1 MRLPAGIVEE
11 SVTNP
16 QKDGLFQYLTTF
28 RGLLEILT
36 GSGHGFI
43 LNDHGKLYGAYLKK
57 NDAIF
62 RGKSAL
68 YHLTMESPESP
79 DTPET
84 FNLRKYSETE
94 FSRAVQIS
102 REQGLSISDQQTVP
116 DASGSGK
123 ETCGIPELP
132 HRLDRKMLKKIKN
145 LAGVIAVS
153 AFFEGFPIN
162 CIGDADFE
170 HVAASAEDLM
180 RAGAKIAQDMKIG
193 SLDQLILE
201 TDENKFII
209 APVGDLF
216 VCIFTTADA
225 HLGLIRVVL
234 KSIQSDLSGN

>member
-16 QKDGLFQYLTTF
+16 QKDGLFQYLMTF
-28 RGLLEILT
+28 RGLLEIIT
-36 GSGHGFI
+36 RSGHGFI
-43 LNDHGKLYGAYLKK
+43 LNDHGKLVGAYLKQ

-62 RGKSAL
+62 RGKAAL
-68 YHLTMESPESP
+68 HHLTMESTDNP
-79 DTPET
+79 DAPET

-102 REQGLSISDQQTVP
+102 KDEGLSITDSP
-116 DASGSGK
+116 ILPEASESRT
-123 ETCGIPELP
+123 ETCGIPDLP
-132 HRLDRKMLKKIKN
+132 HHLDRKTLKKVKN
-145 LAGVIAVS
+145 LNGVIAVS
-153 AFFEGFPIN
+153 AFFEGFPIQ

-180 RAGAKIAQDMKIG
+180 RAGTKIAQDMKIG

-209 APVGDLF
+209 APCGDLF

-234 KSIQSDLSGN
+234 KSIQSDLSDN

>member
-16 QKDGLFQYLTTF
+16 QKDGLFQYLKTF
-28 RGLLEILT
+28 RGLLEIVT
-36 GSGHGFI
+36 ISGHGFI
-43 LNDHGKLYGAYLKK
+43 LNNYGTLVGAYLKN

-68 YHLTMESPESP
+68 YHMTMESTQMP
-79 DTPET
+79 DAKET

-102 REQGLSISDQQTVP
+102 REEGLFINDSLTYP
-116 DASGSGK
+116 DDSKIPAES
-123 ETCGIPELP
+123 CGIPEVS
-132 HRLDRKMLKKIKN
+132 HRLDRKTLKKIKN
-145 LAGVIAVS
+145 LTGVIAVS
-153 AFFEGFPIN
+153 AFFEGFPIQ

-180 RAGAKIAQDMKIG
+180 RAGTKIAQDMKIG

-201 TDENKFII
+201 TDANKFII
-209 APVGDLF
+209 APCGDLF
-216 VCIFTTADA
+216 VCIVTTADA

-234 KSIQSDLSGN
+234 KSIQSELLGN

>member
-1 MRLPAGIVEE
+1 MRLHAGIVGE

-16 QKDGLFQYLTTF
+16 QIEGLFQYLTTF

-43 LNDHGKLYGAYLKK
+43 LNDHGKLYGAYLKE

-62 RGKSAL
+62 RGKAAL
-68 YHLTMESPESP
+68 YHLTMESTEIS

-94 FSRAVQIS
+94 FTRAIQIS
-102 REQGLSISDQQTVP
+102 SEQGLSISSQQKVP
-116 DASGSGK
+116 DASESGK
-123 ETCGIPELP
+123 EICGIPESP
-132 HRLDRKMLKKIKN
+132 HRLDRKTLKKIKN

-153 AFFEGFPIN
+153 AFFEGFPIQ

-180 RAGAKIAQDMKIG
+180 RAGTKIAQDMKIG

>member
-16 QKDGLFQYLTTF
+16 LKDGLLQYLTTF
-28 RGLLEILT
+28 RGLLEIRT

-43 LNDHGKLYGAYLKK
+43 LNDFGKLVGAYFKN

-62 RGKSAL
+62 RGKAAL
-68 YHLTMESPESP
+68 YHMTMESPEIS
-79 DTPET
+79 DLPET
-84 FNLRKYSETE
+84 YNQRKYSETE

-102 REQGLSISDQQTVP
+102 HEEGLFIGTLAFPADSEPRS
-116 DASGSGK
+116 
-123 ETCGIPELP
+123 EMCGIPELP
-132 HRLDRKMLKKIKN
+132 LRLERETLKKIKN
-145 LAGVIAVS
+145 LTGVIAVS
-153 AFFEGFPIN
+153 AFFEGFPIQ

-180 RAGAKIAQDMKIG
+180 RAGTKIAKDLKIG
-193 SLDQLILE
+193 ELDQMILE
-201 TDENKFII
+201 TDENKFVI
-209 APVGDLF
+209 APCGDLF

-234 KSIQSDLSGN
+234 KSIQSELSGK

>member
-11 SVTNP
+11 SVINP
-16 QKDGLFQYLTTF
+16 QKDGLFQYLKTF
-28 RGLLEILT
+28 RGLLEIVT
-36 GSGHGFI
+36 ISGHGFI
-43 LNDHGKLYGAYLKK
+43 LNNYGTLVGAYLKN

-68 YHLTMESPESP
+68 YHMTMESTQMP
-79 DTPET
+79 DAKET

-102 REQGLSISDQQTVP
+102 KEEGLFINDNLTYP
-116 DASGSGK
+116 DVSKIPAES
-123 ETCGIPELP
+123 CGIPEVS
-132 HRLDRKMLKKIKN
+132 HRLDRKTLKKIKD
-145 LAGVIAVS
+145 LTGVIAVS
-153 AFFEGFPIN
+153 AFFEGFPIQ

-180 RAGAKIAQDMKIG
+180 RAGTKIAQDMKIG

-201 TDENKFII
+201 TDANKFII
-209 APVGDLF
+209 APCGDLF
-216 VCIFTTADA
+216 VCIVTTADA

-234 KSIQSDLSGN
+234 KSIQSELLGN

>member
-16 QKDGLFQYLTTF
+16 QKEGLFQYLTTF

-36 GSGHGFI
+36 ESGHGFI
-43 LNDHGKLYGAYLKK
+43 LNDHGKLFGAYLKK
-57 NDAIF
+57 NDTIF
-62 RGKSAL
+62 RGKAAL
-68 YHLTMESPESP
+68 YHLTMESPETS
-79 DTPET
+79 DTQET

-102 REQGLSISDQQTVP
+102 REQRLSINGQLPVP
-116 DASGSGK
+116 DTSESGK

-153 AFFEGFPIN
+153 AFFEGFPIQ